1 MIAGASIA
9 VGARP
14 VASRYWPTSIARTL
28 GFTLFCLTLFS
39 VPFDTISTKASVTP
53 IMSVLSIPST
63 LHALIPL
70 PTSVIAL
77 DGFFTLTDA
86 TQIVIPGDNSAVA
99 TVGQFLADS
108 LRPSTGFPLSIQ
120 SDTQSANTIHLAI
133 DGSDPTLG
141 EEGYTLTVTP
151 NAVMIHAA
159 AAAGLFHGV
168 QTLRQLLPP
177 EIDRSTIQNIAWKI
191 AASTIRD
198 VPRFGWRGTMLDVAR
213 HFFGVPDV
221 KRLIDLMA
229 YYKMNR
235 LHLHLT
241 DDQGW
246 RIAINRWPNLT
257 IYGGS
262 TAVNGDPGGFY
273 TQADYAEIVAYAEQ
287 RFIIVVPEID
297 MPGHTNAALASYPEL
312 NCNDTAPALYT
323 GTHVGFSTFCVPKEV
338 TYRFIDDVIGEIAAL
353 TPGPY
358 IHVGGDESA
367 ATAPDDYLYFV
378 ERVQAIVQAH
388 GKRMIGWEEVSQ
400 VKLLPTTLVQQW
412 KDNQVVNAIK
422 QGAHV
427 ILSPANHA
435 YLDMKYDV
443 ATSLGLN
450 WAGYVNVRQAYE
462 WDPTELIPGID
473 EQVIAGVEAPLWSET
488 IRTQTDMDQM
498 IFPRLL
504 GVAEIGWSAVAAR
517 NWDDYNARLKAN
529 LTHLDALGV
538 NYYQGS

>member
-1 MIAGASIA
+1 
-9 VGARP
+9 
-14 VASRYWPTSIARTL
+14 
-28 GFTLFCLTLFS
+28 
-39 VPFDTISTKASVTP
+39 
-53 IMSVLSIPST
+53 
-63 LHALIPL
+63 
-70 PTSVIAL
+70 
-77 DGFFTLTDA
+77 
-86 TQIVIPGDNSAVA
+86 
-99 TVGQFLADS
+99 
-108 LRPSTGFPLSIQ
+108 
-120 SDTQSANTIHLAI
+120 
-133 DGSDPTLG
+133 
-141 EEGYTLTVTP
+141 
-151 NAVMIHAA
+151 MIHAA